1 MTKIALLSLLA
12 LAAFAALVASA
23 VATLGFSVTVALPF

>member
-1 MTKIALLSLLA
+1 MKTMLLAILA
-12 LAAFAALVASA
+12 LATFAALVASA

>member
-1 MTKIALLSLLA
+1 MKTMLLAILA
-12 LAAFAALVASA
+12 LAAFAALVVSA